1 MRARARAMRSEPT
14 VTERKLWQLLRGEKL
29 GVKFRRQQVIGPY
42 IADFACLHPRLI
54 VEADGASHFDEEYDA
69 RRDLWFEQNLFRV
82 LRFRNVDILE
92 KPAEV
97 EAAIRRAIGP
107 R

>member
-1 MRARARAMRSEPT
+1 MRTEPT

-54 VEADGASHFDEEYDA
+54 VEADGVSHQDQEYDV
-69 RRDLWFEQNLFRV
+69 RRDAWFEQNLFKV
-82 LRFRNVDILE
+82 LRFRNVEILE
-92 KPAEV
+92 TPETV